1 MLGSSI
7 AARYNAANAIWH
19 GSGEGS
25 GNLATEIRRLA
36 ADRQPG
42 RIIRANEAELA
53 EHAARLEVIAK
64 AAGSPSLW
72 AQLLDAKGQTLQ

>member
-1 MLGSSI
+1 MTGGQTSLSLAG
-7 AARYNAANAIWH
+7 NASDGN

-53 EHAARLEVIAK
+53 EHAPPAFLR
-64 AAGSPSLW
+64 P
-72 AQLLDAKGQTLQ
+72 LQ